1 MSTYEDYKKTSS
13 FFDKT
18 RSALGIDIIVKELK
32 RSTKPLNQQVVV
44 DAGCGTGLYSEAL
57 INEVKSIDAV
67 DINYEMLDKAK
78 NRLKA
83 KNKKNIRF
91 HLTTIDSL
99 KFDNQFADAIIV
111 NQVLHHLPENAEMCW
126 DNHSKVFREFFRI
139 LKPEGCLIINSCSPE
154 QLNNGFWFYHLIP
167 NALNKILEKTIDLKT
182 LSKILKKIGFV
193 NLIQEVPL
201 NLTLQGK
208 DYFNENGPL
217 DPEWRSGDS
226 IWSLVK
232 DKKLV
237 EVLNQISILKN
248 RGKLQ
253 DFILD
258 KDKTRLSCGQ
268 VTFTIAHKQ
277 KNSIKSKSHNLF

>member
-1 MSTYEDYKKTSS
+1 MSTYEDYKKTST

-57 INEVKSIDAV
+57 INEVKWIDAI
-67 DINYEMLDKAK
+67 DINSEMLDKAR

-83 KNKKNIRF
+83 KNKKNSRF

-99 KFDNQFADAIIV
+99 KFNNQFADAIIV
-111 NQVLHHLPENAEMCW
+111 NQVLHHLPDNAEMCW
-126 DNHSKVFREFFRI
+126 DNHSKVFREFFRV

-182 LSKILKKIGFV
+182 LAKILKNIGFV
-193 NLIQEVPL
+193 NLIHEVPL

-208 DYFNENGPL
+208 EYFSGNGPL
-217 DPEWRSGDS
+217 NPEWRSGDS
-226 IWSLVK
+226 IWSLVSEK
-232 DKKLV
+232 NLF
-237 EVLNQISILKN
+237 EVINKISILQN
-248 RGKLQ
+248 EGKLNE
-253 DFILD
+253 FILD
-258 KDKTRLSCGQ
+258 KDKIRHYCGQ
-268 VTFTIAHKQ
+268 VTFTIARKQ
-277 KNSIKSKSHNLF
+277 KYSTINKSHNIF